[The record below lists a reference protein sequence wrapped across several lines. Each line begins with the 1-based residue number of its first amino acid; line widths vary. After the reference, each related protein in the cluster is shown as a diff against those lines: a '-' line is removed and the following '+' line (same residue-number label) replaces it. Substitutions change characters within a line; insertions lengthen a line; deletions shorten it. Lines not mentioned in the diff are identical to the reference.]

1 MAAFW
6 INLLGYQATWCVVAW
21 SAGQGR
27 ARLGMLACT
36 VFIATQWR
44 ASPVRRADARVLLA
58 ALGCGVLVEGVAAGS
73 GLLAYAAPQPAL
85 PAPAW
90 IVLLWGAFAMTL
102 NHSMAWFAAHPWI
115 AAIFAAVGGP
125 LAYVGAAR
133 GFAALAFPTPMGPTL
148 AYLAIA
154 WALALPVLLR
164 IARSRPAIHAPAAGA
179 QA

>member
-1 MAAFW
+1 M
-6 INLLGYQATWCVVAW
+6 
-21 SAGQGR
+21 
-27 ARLGMLACT
+27 
-36 VFIATQWR
+36 
-44 ASPVRRADARVLLA
+44 
-58 ALGCGVLVEGVAAGS
+58 
-73 GLLAYAAPQPAL
+73 
-85 PAPAW
+85 
-90 IVLLWGAFAMTL
+90 LLWGAFAMTL

-133 GFAALAFPTPMGPTL
+133 GFAALAFPTPMWPTL

-179 QA
+179 HA